1 MPVRTAIYGKDDLN
15 NLLGQNSEIESR
27 YYKLWLASTTVLER
41 ILKSAIQ
48 NRTQTELEDIHKR
61 MKFYVQNLSYSHA
74 KKILDDHHY
83 CIISGVP
90 GIGKTTLAN
99 TLFVDFVQQGFEPV
113 RIYNSVNEAFE
124 MLKPEVR
131 QVFYFDDFLG
141 TTAFNEFSLE
151 RNEDKVLLT
160 LLKAISNGSGV
171 KKLILTTRDY
181 ILNQAELK
189 CEPLSSSD
197 LKAYFC
203 TVSLRSYTRFN
214 RAEILY
220 NHIYFSD
227 LDENSI
233 AEILRDRTYLNIIDH
248 PNYNPRIIEWMTQ
261 FKKRWSSQASFAE
274 AFFEAL
280 DEPTEVWRYA
290 FERHLSLPSRHL
302 LLVLLTLP
310 DFVKLDDLEL
320 VFQDFHTV
328 KSKIFGFVMGDTDFR
343 DALDEVEGTFININ
357 SWYDNS
363 LVIKVANPSVRD
375 FLDVYLSENLLNVPF
390 LVETAKLFSQLVWL
404 WGRHQI
410 GGLLSKKPYQ
420 IKPKYRNLILQ
431 EEDSFSSSLLLTFY
445 SSNPFLNREG
455 RLPLR
460 IAGRIIFLLD
470 VNKIIKS
477 NEIDKLI
484 EEAISVL
491 EERAQKG
498 EEAAFQLLRLMDRL
512 RDRVYLLRVKEAF
525 ISSIQGY
532 AEFERYLIFKCR
544 HSHLITKEDEQK
556 IEQRFKS
563 LYPNKDFSDYERQVA
578 IGEIGEPPAHF
589 FDKQK
594 MEKLKKTEKLRPK
607 PTNPNELIVDL
618 FESLA

>member
-1 MPVRTAIYGKDDLN
+1 M
-15 NLLGQNSEIESR
+15 
-27 YYKLWLASTTVLER
+27 
-41 ILKSAIQ
+41 
-48 NRTQTELEDIHKR
+48 
-61 MKFYVQNLSYSHA
+61 
-74 KKILDDHHY
+74 
-83 CIISGVP
+83 P

-113 RIYNSVNEAFE
+113 RIYNSINEAFE
-124 MLKPEVR
+124 MFKPEIN

-160 LLKAISNGSGV
+160 LLKAISNGGGA

-181 ILNQAELK
+181 ILNQAELIF
-189 CEPLSSSD
+189 EPLAYSD
-197 LKAYFC
+197 LKTYLC
-203 TVSLRSYTRFN
+203 TVSLRNYTRFN

-227 LDENSI
+227 LDKNAI
-233 AEILRDRTYLNIIDH
+233 VEILRDRTYLNIIDH

-261 FKKRWSSQASFAE
+261 FKKRWSSQENFVE
-274 AFFEAL
+274 AFFKAL
-280 DEPTEVWRYA
+280 DEPAEVWRHA

-328 KSKIFGFVMGDTDFR
+328 KSNMCRFVMGDTDFR
-343 DALDEVEGTFININ
+343 DALDEVEGTFINIS

-363 LVIKVANPSVRD
+363 LVVQVANPSVRD
-375 FLDVYLSENLLNVPF
+375 FLDVYLSENLLNVSS
-390 LVETAKLFSQLVWL
+390 LIETAKFFSQLVWL

-410 GGLLSKKPYQ
+410 GGLRSKKPYQ

-431 EEDSFSSSLLLTFY
+431 EKGSFSNSLSLTFY

-470 VNKIIKS
+470 VNRIIKS
-477 NEIDKLI
+477 NEIYELI
-484 EEAISVL
+484 EEAISAL

-498 EEAAFQLLRLMDRL
+498 EEAAFQLLRLTDRL
-512 RDRVYLLRVKEAF
+512 RNRDYLLRVKEAF

-544 HSHLITKEDEQK
+544 HSYLITKEDEQK

-563 LYPNKDFSDYERQVA
+563 LYPNKNFSDYEKQVA
-578 IGEIGEPPAHF
+578 IAEVGDPPAHF

-594 MEKLKKTEKLRPK
+594 MEKLRRIEKLRPK
-607 PTNPNELIVDL
+607 PTDPNELIIDL